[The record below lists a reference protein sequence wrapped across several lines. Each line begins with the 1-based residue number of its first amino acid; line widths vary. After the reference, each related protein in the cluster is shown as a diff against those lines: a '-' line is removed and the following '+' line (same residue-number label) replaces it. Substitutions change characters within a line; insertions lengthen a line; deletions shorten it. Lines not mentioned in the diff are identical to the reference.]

1 MRVRRIL
8 AAALAAAG
16 LVAVTQTPVSATPVT
31 YYLSLG
37 DSLSQGYMPGHG
49 DTNQGYPD
57 VVYASLKAKHPG
69 LELVKLGCS
78 GETTVTLIDGTH
90 CRYEAGSQLAAAK
103 KFLTDHRGQVSY
115 VTLDV
120 GGNDVKGC
128 AAGGSINVSCIAD
141 VLFKAPANLQKIASE
156 VRKAGGP
163 QPAYAGMTYYDPFLA
178 SWLTGNE
185 TLARE
190 SALLLNGFNGTESLV
205 YGLNVFRVIDVS
217 AVFATNDYTVPAGGT
232 LPLNVTRL
240 CAWTYM
246 CAQGDIHPNATGY
259 QQIANAF
266 LRQLN

>member
-1 MRVRRIL
+1 M
-8 AAALAAAG
+8 AALTAVG
-16 LVAVTQTPVSATPVT
+16 LVAAVQTPVSATPVT

-37 DSLSQGYMPGHG
+37 DSLSKGYMPGHG

-78 GETTVTLIDGTH
+78 GETTATLIDGTH
-90 CRYEAGSQLAAAK
+90 CKYEEGSQLAAAK

-120 GGNDVKGC
+120 GGNDVRGC
-128 AAGGSINVSCIAD
+128 AAGGSISFACIAS
-141 VLFKAPANLQKIASE
+141 VVAKVPANLQKITSE

-178 SWLTGNE
+178 SWVTGNE
-185 TLARE
+185 VLARE
-190 SALLLNGFNGTESLV
+190 SVILLNAINGAESLV
-205 YGLNVFRVIDVS
+205 YGLNVFRVVDVS
-217 AVFATNDYTVPAGGT
+217 AVFSTNDYTVAPGST

-246 CAQGDIHPNATGY
+246 CSQGDIHPNATGY
-259 QQIANAF
+259 QQIATAF
-266 LRQLN
+266 LSQLH